1 MKQLINIPNFTT
13 DEAGSYIHA
22 RVTQPLFNL
31 AGARLYIEG
40 NTQIEGCVVELFSIT
55 LAEQALIREPKIDFQ
70 IGDWYLKIKI
80 FEGWNY
86 FIELNLSTIILI
98 ESQPQKGDFNENK
111 IPKNSILVK
120 LKNMSL
126 KYFDNYFIDL
136 RGGETGGAGRNEHGE
151 PHFHIIGTGNNK
163 DLGKVYFPSQ
173 DEYVSKQKKLAFP
186 VTINSKM
193 KKEISEW
200 VFSNNQENLVKLNS
214 KWYESNKDNNRIES
228 FKIK

>member
-1 MKQLINIPNFTT
+1 MKQQINIPNFTT

-40 NTQIEGCVVELFSIT
+40 NTKIEACVVELFSIT
-55 LAEQALIREPKIDFQ
+55 KVEQALTREPKIDFQ
-70 IGDWYLKIKI
+70 LGDWYIKIKI
-80 FEGWNY
+80 FEGWNH
-86 FIELNLSTIILI
+86 FIELNLSTIILT
-98 ESQPQKGDFNENK
+98 ESQPQKVDFNENK

-126 KYFDNYFIDL
+126 KYFDNYYIDV

-151 PHFHIIGTGNNK
+151 PHFHIIGKGNNK

-173 DEYVSKQKKLAFP
+173 DEYLLKQKKIDFP

-193 KKEISEW
+193 KKEITEW
-200 VFSNNQENLVKLNS
+200 VLSNNQENLIKLNS
-214 KWYESNKDNNRIES
+214 MWSTQNKFNNRI
-228 FKIK
+228 